1 MPRIQRF
8 SIKKLSVGV
17 CSICIG
23 YAFLSGAVVRAD
35 VVTDTAEST
44 AVVVSDLKQASEDSA
59 PLLTKE
65 EQPILG
71 SEPVL
76 EDVEETQQL
85 QPQDSEST
93 ALPLTKDLEVT
104 DKVSP
109 ENTAV
114 EAPKEVSKSEED
126 ASAPLSQTGF
136 RAATTATTGSQT
148 AIDVLTEEAATF
160 PNSKVIAILSSDDQK
175 RLNEIVV
182 TNFETK
188 ANEVALRDV
197 VKPVTSLTI
206 DQITKYL
213 TPTITKLRT
222 EAKNRGED
230 ITNTEVLKGI
240 VAQANK
246 QALAA
251 ANADLYKD
259 EAFSNLAPEAKTLLT
274 SFLDKGLLATNQ
286 QLTVSQLRAD
296 LGALYRGVL
305 YLQQQFSF
313 AADLPERLVFDPQMI
328 SGTAERDTAYDRLKA
343 YGTVSLKDPQ
353 RVKRSMT
360 LLQNINQFQD
370 RKVAYYTG
378 TANPADLVERLAQE
392 KGKSAADYFEE
403 QTQALV
409 GSVSGTRIFDLLK
422 ANRPELILPL
432 LSQGKGLYAA
442 TTSKTVSVGMLASY
456 VDQFP
461 ELANF
466 NKARGDKQPEL
477 PFFAQPLAYQENF
490 VKFLESVKVKPISFT
505 LAIDTMNRYN
515 TSGKIGWSPSEGDN
529 AEKAVINFFVPMNY
543 YDSTY
548 SNAKNLGG
556 MSTSQTSMRIFENRL
571 MAKEA
576 AGLAVF
582 THELTHS
589 NDEEGLFGGTYQ
601 KNGRR
606 KGQGAELYA
615 RGLFEVI
622 DNTQNQKAS
631 EFVPVFNLNTAI
643 EIAKTPNRVQAAL
656 PQTSKEALENYSRN
670 LMDLVAYLE
679 VKEAEAALASL
690 SAEDQAIYFN
700 KVAQVNPQLRSG
712 AVDTARV
719 ANKSTNDQF
728 VPFGK
733 LGQAE
738 FKPATSVAD
747 LVDQAAVS
755 GQFIPRGVTPFIRN
769 LDTNQYDNVPLLESF
784 YAANVAPSGMNTVG
798 DISFKRN
805 AYEILGWQGWDAF
818 VDYLSNRYTSDQEVF
833 SKILADDTEKSWAD
847 YKKAQ
852 YNRLSELEAVN
863 HLWETDT
870 LMADLKVAIQ
880 KDLAV
885 IKNFKAQVEPS
896 WTTATVTDSEV
907 ASRLGFPTQAT
918 NVRKVKLAILRA
930 ALDYNELVETVLV
943 KDQIETAKGSGLAQ
957 DAKPELIWEIAK
969 GSGLVQEE
977 KPELVWEIAKG
988 SGLVQDAKPELVWET
1003 AKGPGLVQDAKPE
1016 LIWEIA
1022 KGSGLVQDAKPELI
1036 WETAKGSG
1044 LVQEEKP
1051 ELVWEIAK
1059 GSGLVQESK
1068 PELL

>member
-17 CSICIG
+17 CSVCIG

-59 PLLTKE
+59 SLLTKE

-85 QPQDSEST
+85 QPQASEST

-136 RAATTATTGSQT
+136 RNIVLSDQSVLDVISHPETK
-148 AIDVLTEEAATF
+148 AIAD
-160 PNSKVIAILSSDDQK
+160 LSESEKQDINQ
-175 RLNEIVV
+175 LLL

-188 ANEVALRDV
+188 ADEVALKDV
-197 VKPVTSLTI
+197 VQPVTFLNTELT
-206 DQITKYL
+206 TKYFI
-213 TPTITKLRT
+213 PTITKLRE
-222 EAKNRGED
+222 EARKRGED
-230 ITNTEVLKGI
+230 VNSEEGRKRIADQARAEAI
-240 VAQANK
+240 AQAN
-246 QALAA
+246 
-251 ANADLYKD
+251 ANLLQNPTL
-259 EAFSNLAPEAKTLLT
+259 ESLAPDAKSVLLDLLT
-274 SFLDKGLLATNQ
+274 SDLLASKPS
-286 QLTVSQLRAD
+286 LTIGELKND

-313 AADLPERLVFDPQMI
+313 ETGLPRRLVFEPEKIGGIQ
-328 SGTAERDTAYDRLKA
+328 SKATAYDRLKS
-343 YGTVSLKDPQ
+343 YGTVDKRNPQ
-353 RVKRSMT
+353 RVQQSMD
-360 LLQNINQFQD
+360 LLLNPAQFTN
-370 RKVAYYTG
+370 RKISEYTG

-466 NKARGDKQPEL
+466 NKVRGDKQPES

-515 TSGKIGWSPSEGDN
+515 ASGKVGWSPSEGDN

-622 DNTQNQKAS
+622 DNTQNQK
-631 EFVPVFNLNTAI
+631 E
-643 EIAKTPNRVQAAL
+643 
-656 PQTSKEALENYSRN
+656 
-670 LMDLVAYLE
+670 
-679 VKEAEAALASL
+679 
-690 SAEDQAIYFN
+690 
-700 KVAQVNPQLRSG
+700 
-712 AVDTARV
+712 
-719 ANKSTNDQF
+719 
-728 VPFGK
+728 
-733 LGQAE
+733 
-738 FKPATSVAD
+738 
-747 LVDQAAVS
+747 
-755 GQFIPRGVTPFIRN
+755 
-769 LDTNQYDNVPLLESF
+769 
-784 YAANVAPSGMNTVG
+784 
-798 DISFKRN
+798 
-805 AYEILGWQGWDAF
+805 
-818 VDYLSNRYTSDQEVF
+818 
-833 SKILADDTEKSWAD
+833 
-847 YKKAQ
+847 
-852 YNRLSELEAVN
+852 
-863 HLWETDT
+863 
-870 LMADLKVAIQ
+870 
-880 KDLAV
+880 
-885 IKNFKAQVEPS
+885 
-896 WTTATVTDSEV
+896 
-907 ASRLGFPTQAT
+907 
-918 NVRKVKLAILRA
+918 
-930 ALDYNELVETVLV
+930 
-943 KDQIETAKGSGLAQ
+943 
-957 DAKPELIWEIAK
+957 
-969 GSGLVQEE
+969 
-977 KPELVWEIAKG
+977 
-988 SGLVQDAKPELVWET
+988 
-1003 AKGPGLVQDAKPE
+1003 
-1016 LIWEIA
+1016 
-1022 KGSGLVQDAKPELI
+1022 
-1036 WETAKGSG
+1036 
-1044 LVQEEKP
+1044 
-1051 ELVWEIAK
+1051 
-1059 GSGLVQESK
+1059 
-1068 PELL
+1068 